1 MSKRRFWQSLFCL
14 YSAFAIGMVSSAVE
28 ARTLG
33 LFVGDADAYLCVEA
47 VKQLHIPDLD
57 IQIFTDAHVGQP
69 ALEAVLPRLDA
80 AVVDIMHPQPADWL
94 LEQRSRINP
103 DANLYA
109 VRSSSHTQDF
119 LDAGFLMDKEVL
131 RYFEFPSTENL
142 KNLMLLLASRD
153 FGMSLEYAPPVIPPE
168 NGLYHPDADHVFAT
182 WEEYFA
188 WYQTQPQY
196 HAERLWDVTVIFQS
210 YLADGK
216 NAPIDALIRAYE
228 RHGINTVA
236 LLRGNMATW
245 QAGLR
250 ELLAQTPLDA
260 QLGSITGFTFKFS
273 SALSPELAET
283 LSKAN
288 VPILNPLMLFY
299 NSDEE
304 WRASPEG
311 LSPVELAYQLST
323 PELSGLIEPTVIG
336 LKQKSVDVER
346 NVTSYYYVPEQ
357 ALVEKLARRVAK
369 WHHLK
374 RLPNAEKKVALVY
387 YNHGAGK
394 QNIGASYLNVAD
406 SISQIVERLRAEGY
420 TIEGEAS
427 EERIMERLITSG
439 RNIGSWAPDELT
451 RLMQSDDVLTIDLAD
466 YNRWLAELDPAF
478 VASVKKDWGEP
489 ESSTIMVKDGKFV
502 IPCVKVGNLMLFPQP
517 VRGWSDDPDKL
528 YHSTILAP
536 HHQYVAF
543 YLWLQKVWQPDAM
556 ISLGTHGTHEWL
568 PGKQTGLSAS
578 CAPEV
583 LIGDIPSL
591 YPYIVDDVGEGIQA
605 KRRGRAVIIDHAT
618 PPFRA
623 GGAYAEYAELA
634 ALISEY
640 HAAPSESIA
649 SAKFARIRE
658 MALKLSLDKDL
669 KLAEITAE
677 TLEKIEHYL
686 IALKTDLIPYGLHT
700 FGLSPDGEALLETA
714 SAIAEKS
721 PEASAEFYQTQ
732 LALCGHEELKSL
744 MNGLNAGYVP
754 PASGNDPIRN
764 PESLPTGKDFYS
776 FDPDKV
782 PSKEAWEVGKKA
794 AQDMV
799 DAYRRE
805 HDNHYPDQIG
815 IILWS
820 VEVMRNEGSNAAT
833 ALYLMGMQPVWDA
846 RDKVKGVVPI
856 PGAELG
862 RPRIDVLLQMSG
874 LFRDTFPTVALLLD
888 KAVKQAATLTDVEN
902 FIKQHTD
909 DVQAELQQQGY
920 SAEDAR
926 KFATLRI
933 FSAPPGA
940 YGTKVDDMTGASG
953 LWEDDRV
960 VAEHGFIDMQSYGYS
975 SEMWGDSAKPVY
987 RRNLKRIDATM
998 HSIST
1003 NLYGTMDNDDM
1014 FQYLGGL
1021 TMAARQE
1028 SGSDPDVFV
1037 AQQRDSSRAFVEPL
1051 ATTLGRELR
1060 SRYLNPKWIEGMKQ
1074 ENYAGAREMAEFVE
1088 NMWGWQVTT
1097 PKAVD
1102 TAFWEQTY
1110 EVYVEDKYGQELK
1123 AFFNAHN
1130 PWAYQAVTARMLEA
1144 VRKGYWQ
1151 ASDEMKQTLAVE
1163 YVMNVIEKGV
1173 ACCDHTCNNPLLN
1186 QMVVNIVSLPGVL
1199 SVELV
1204 EQFKLAVEQA
1214 TGKPLEQFAQ
1224 ERTAL
1229 IQQYQDRAPAE
1240 QQNTAEQAAK
1250 EQAPQSAD
1258 TSGGADAQVVQGYKM
1273 EEVDRA
1279 DETSEVSS
1287 SGVQWFASGFVLLIL
1302 LFVIYG
1308 IRRQRGQQ

>member
-1 MSKRRFWQSLFCL
+1 
-14 YSAFAIGMVSSAVE
+14 MVSTTIE

-47 VKQLHIPDLD
+47 LKSLALSDLD
-57 IQIFTDAHVGQP
+57 IQIFTDEHVGQA
-69 ALEAVLPRLDA
+69 ALEAFLPRLDA

-94 LEQRSRINP
+94 LAQRSRIKPN
-103 DANLYA
+103 AKLYA

-119 LDAGFLMDKEVL
+119 LDAGFVIDKDVQ
-131 RYFEFPSTENL
+131 RYFEFTSAENL
-142 KNLMLLLASRD
+142 KNLILFLAHKEFD
-153 FGMSLEYAPPVIPPE
+153 LPVEYAPPAILPE
-168 NGLYHPDADHVFAT
+168 NGLYHPDAGRVFAT
-182 WEEYFA
+182 WKEYLA
-188 WYQTQPQY
+188 WYQTRPQY
-196 HAERLWDVTVIFQS
+196 RADHLWDVTIIFPT
-210 YLADGK
+210 YMIDGK

-228 RHGINTVA
+228 RQGINTVA

-245 QAGLR
+245 QVGLQ
-250 ELLAQTPLDA
+250 ELLAQKPLNM
-260 QLGSITGFTFKFS
+260 QLGSISGFTFKFS

-283 LSKAN
+283 LRQAN
-288 VPILNPLMLFY
+288 VPIFNPLMLFSG
-299 NSDEE
+299 SDEE
-304 WRASPEG
+304 WRASLEG

-336 LKQKSVDVER
+336 LKQKSVDAER

-357 ALVEKLARRVAK
+357 ALVEKLARRAAK

-406 SISQIVERLRAEGY
+406 SIGQIVERLRSEGY

-427 EERIMERLITSG
+427 EERIMERLLTSG

-451 RLMQSDDVLTIDLAD
+451 RLMQSDDVLTIDMED
-466 YNRWLAELDPAF
+466 YKRWLTELDPTF

-489 ESSTIMVKDGKFV
+489 ESSSIMVKDGKFI
-502 IPCVKVGNLMLFPQP
+502 IPCVKMGNLTLFPQP
-517 VRGWSDDPDKL
+517 VRGWSDDPEKL

-578 CAPEV
+578 CAPEA
-583 LIGDIPSL
+583 LIGDMPSL

-605 KRRGRAVIIDHAT
+605 KRRGRAVVIDHAT

-634 ALISEY
+634 ALISE
-640 HAAPSESIA
+640 HGAAPSDAIA
-649 SAKFARIRE
+649 SAKFERIRE
-658 MALKLSLDKDL
+658 MVVKLGLDKDL
-669 KLAEITAE
+669 KLTDVTADA
-677 TLEKIEHYL
+677 LEKIEHYL
-686 IALKTDLIPYGLHT
+686 LALKTDLIPYGLHT
-700 FGLSPDGEALLETA
+700 FGVSPDGDALRETA
-714 SAIAEKS
+714 AAIAETS
-721 PEASAEFYQTQ
+721 DQPAEFYQQQ
-732 LALCGHEELKSL
+732 LALCGQEELNSL
-744 MNGLNAGYVP
+744 VNGLNAGYVP

-782 PSKEAWEVGKKA
+782 PSKEAWDVGKKA
-794 AQDMV
+794 AQDMI

-805 HDNHYPDQIG
+805 HGNQYPDQIG

-820 VEVMRNEGSNAAT
+820 VEVMRNEGTNAAT

-846 RDKVKGVVPI
+846 RDKVKGVAPI
-856 PGAELG
+856 PGTELG

-909 DVQAELQQQGY
+909 ELQTALQQQGY
-920 SAEDAR
+920 SQEDAQ
-926 KFATLRI
+926 KLATLRL

-953 LWEDDRV
+953 LWDDDRV

-975 SEMWGDSAKPVY
+975 SEIWGESAKPVY
-987 RRNLKRIDATM
+987 RQNLKRVDATM

-1021 TMAARQE
+1021 TMAVRHE

-1037 AQQRDSSRAFVEPL
+1037 AQQRDSSQAFIEPL
-1051 ATTLGRELR
+1051 AATLGRELR

-1074 ENYAGAREMAEFVE
+1074 ENYAGAREIAEFVE

-1097 PKAVD
+1097 PQAVD
-1102 TAFWEQTY
+1102 KAFWEQTY

-1123 AFFNAHN
+1123 EFFNKQN

-1144 VRKGYWQ
+1144 ARKGYWQ

-1204 EQFKLAVEQA
+1204 EQFKLAIEQA
-1214 TGKPLEQFAQ
+1214 TGKPLDQFAQ
-1224 ERTAL
+1224 ERAAL
-1229 IQQYQDRAPAE
+1229 IEKYQDHAPAE
-1240 QQNTAEQAAK
+1240 QHNAAEHTAK
-1250 EQAPQSAD
+1250 EQSSQSAD
-1258 TSGGADAQVVQGYKM
+1258 ATGGTDSQVVQGYKM
-1273 EEVDRA
+1273 EEVNRA
-1279 DETSEVSS
+1279 DDASEVSS
-1287 SGVQWFASGFVLLIL
+1287 SGVQWFAAGFVLLIL
-1302 LFVIYG
+1302 SFVIYG
-1308 IRRQRGQQ
+1308 IRRQQRKKSE